1 MSMDETSPVSMADT
15 SALLA
20 CARRLADRAELNGQQ
35 TLHFVLSITADSLA
49 DNLAT
54 ASDMDDGNG

>member
-1 MSMDETSPVSMADT
+1 MSMDETGPVQMAET
-15 SALLA
+15 SQLLSRLRALS
-20 CARRLADRAELNGQQ
+20 DRAELNGQQ

-54 ASDMDDGNG
+54 ASDMAHCDG

>member
-1 MSMDETSPVSMADT
+1 MDETGPVLMAET
-15 SALLA
+15 SRLLA
-20 CARRLADRAELNGQQ
+20 CTRALSERAAINGQQ

-54 ASDMDDGNG
+54 ASDMDDGDA

>member
-1 MSMDETSPVSMADT
+1 MAET

-20 CARRLADRAELNGQQ
+20 CCRRLADRAQVNNQQ
-35 TLHFVLSITADSLA
+35 TLHFVLALTADSLA

-54 ASDMDDGNG
+54 ASDMDDGDA